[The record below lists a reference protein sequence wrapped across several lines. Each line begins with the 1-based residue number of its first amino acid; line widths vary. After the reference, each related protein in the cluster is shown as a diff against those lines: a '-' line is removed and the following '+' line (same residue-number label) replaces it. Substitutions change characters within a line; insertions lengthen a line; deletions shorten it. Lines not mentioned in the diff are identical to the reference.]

1 MPLRSDHFITP
12 IKLVLPGIIVSV
24 IGLFAS
30 NYIFNNPDK
39 NRAKA
44 TFATWKVIN
53 QFERILEKNSDLLP
67 CNTPAGDQL
76 LLKKDFIHLYEMTR
90 QNMVDLKDEEKIDK
104 RLSAILNMKI
114 DSYTELKRI
123 TEAFLDSAQFVIAQA
138 DKGVLP
144 ITEKNYII
152 SQMQSKYV
160 NDLTHVVYRDTAM
173 TKNILKEL
181 NQSYSSY
188 VDSFVVVEKV
198 QSYEEIQ
205 KLIPGKWITTD
216 KVTIEIKTATINN
229 SDPSKAKEIQKA
241 NPNTGTGHWEQSD
254 REFDFTWTID
264 KSTLTMKRE
273 NGKDIVFEIV
283 KISDALVTFVLTD
296 AEGNA
301 MIANACRI

>member
-1 MPLRSDHFITP
+1 MPLKSEHFTTP

-30 NYIFNNPDK
+30 NYIFNNPEK

-44 TFATWKVIN
+44 TFATWKVIS
-53 QFERILEKNSDLLP
+53 QFENILERNSDLLP
-67 CNTPAGDQL
+67 CNTPSNDQL
-76 LLKKDFIHLYEMTR
+76 QLKKDFIHLYEMTR

-114 DSYTELKRI
+114 DSYTELKKI
-123 TEAFLDSAQFVIAQA
+123 TEAFLDSAQYVIAQS
-138 DKGVLP
+138 DKGILP
-144 ITEKNYII
+144 TTEKNFII

-160 NDLTHVVYRDTAM
+160 NDLTHVVYRDTTM

-181 NQSYSSY
+181 NQSYSAY
-188 VDSFVVVEKV
+188 VDSFVIVQKV
-198 QSYEEIQ
+198 QSHEEI
-205 KLIPGKWITTD
+205 KRLAPGKWITTD
-216 KVTIEIKTATINN
+216 KVTIEIR
-229 SDPSKAKEIQKA
+229 PG
-241 NPNTGTGHWEQSD
+241 GTGHWDQAD
-254 REFDFTWTID
+254 REFDFTWTLENA
-264 KSTLTMKRE
+264 TLTMKRE

>member
-1 MPLRSDHFITP
+1 MALKSEHFITP

-30 NYIFNNPDK
+30 NYIFNNPEK

-44 TFATWKVIN
+44 TYSTWKVIS
-53 QFERILEKNSDLLP
+53 QFETILEKNSDLLP

-76 LLKKDFIHLYEMTR
+76 QLKKDFIHLYEMTR

-114 DSYTELKRI
+114 DSYSELKKI
-123 TEAFLDSAQFVIAQA
+123 TEAFLDSAQFVIAQS
-138 DKGVLP
+138 DKGILP
-144 ITEKNYII
+144 TTEKNFII

-160 NDLTHVVYRDTAM
+160 NDLTHVIYRDTTM
-173 TKNILKEL
+173 TKNILNEL

-188 VDSFVVVEKV
+188 VDSFVIVEKV
-198 QSYEEIQ
+198 QSYEEI
-205 KLIPGKWITTD
+205 KRLIPGKWITTD
-216 KVTIEIKTATINN
+216 KVTIDIRAG
-229 SDPSKAKEIQKA
+229 
-241 NPNTGTGHWEQSD
+241 GTGHWDQAD
-254 REFDFTWTID
+254 REFDFTWTLD

-273 NGKDIVFEIV
+273 NGKDIVFEII
-283 KISDALVTFVLTD
+283 KISENLVTFVLTD

>member
-1 MPLRSDHFITP
+1 MALKTEHFITP

-30 NYIFNNPDK
+30 NYIFNNPEK

-44 TFATWKVIN
+44 TYATWKVIS
-53 QFERILEKNSDLLP
+53 QFENILEKNSDLLP
-67 CNTPAGDQL
+67 CITPSGDQL
-76 LLKKDFIHLYEMTR
+76 QLKKDFIHLYEMTR

-114 DSYTELKRI
+114 DSYSELKRI

-138 DKGVLP
+138 DKGIIP
-144 ITEKNYII
+144 AAEKNFII
-152 SQMQSKYV
+152 SEMQSKYV
-160 NDLTHVVYRDTAM
+160 NDLTHVVYRDTTM

-205 KLIPGKWITTD
+205 KLVPGKWITTD
-216 KVTIEIKTATINN
+216 KVTIEIRAG
-229 SDPSKAKEIQKA
+229 
-241 NPNTGTGHWEQSD
+241 GTGHWEQSD
-254 REFDFTWTID
+254 REFDFTWALD

-273 NGKDIVFEIV
+273 NEKDIVFEIV
-283 KISDALVTFVLTD
+283 KISDNLVTFVLTD
-296 AEGNA
+296 AQGNA

>member
-1 MPLRSDHFITP
+1 MALKSEHFITP

-30 NYIFNNPDK
+30 NYIFNNPEK

-44 TFATWKVIN
+44 TFATWKVIS
-53 QFERILEKNSDLLP
+53 QFENILEKNSDLLP
-67 CNTPAGDQL
+67 CNTPSNDQL
-76 LLKKDFIHLYEMTR
+76 QLKKDFIHLYEMTR

-114 DSYTELKRI
+114 DSYSELKRI
-123 TEAFLDSAQFVIAQA
+123 TEAFLDSAQFVIAQS
-138 DKGVLP
+138 DKGILP
-144 ITEKNYII
+144 TTEKNFII

-160 NDLTHVVYRDTAM
+160 NDLTHVIYRDTTM
-173 TKNILKEL
+173 TKNILNEL

-198 QSYEEIQ
+198 QSYDEI
-205 KLIPGKWITTD
+205 KRLIPGKWITTD
-216 KVTIEIKTATINN
+216 KVTIDILGG
-229 SDPSKAKEIQKA
+229 
-241 NPNTGTGHWEQSD
+241 GTGHWEQAD
-254 REFDFTWTID
+254 REFDFTWTLD
-264 KSTLTMKRE
+264 KATLTMKRE

-283 KISDALVTFVLTD
+283 KISDNLVTFVLTD